1 MPGEAPQMFSSP
13 FFSLLWMIV
22 SVVVIIVLAYWFT
35 KHVVGRGGLGAF
47 GPMRA
52 GEGLE
57 ILAQLP
63 LGRDQRLIV
72 AQAGERFFLL
82 GVTASDISMLAEF
95 TAEEA
100 ALWRERAG
108 TVEKRETPSFRQALD
123 TVLRQ
128 KGRR

>member
-1 MPGEAPQMFSSP
+1 MLSGSP

-22 SVVVIIVLAYWFT
+22 SVVVIIALAYWFT
-35 KHVVGRGGLGAF
+35 KYVAGRGGLGAF
-47 GPMRA
+47 GPLKA
-52 GEGLE
+52 GGGLE
-57 ILAQLP
+57 VLAQLP
-63 LGRDQRLIV
+63 LGRDQKLIV

-100 ALWRERAG
+100 ALWRKSA
-108 TVEKRETPSFRQALD
+108 ETENKSETASFRQALD